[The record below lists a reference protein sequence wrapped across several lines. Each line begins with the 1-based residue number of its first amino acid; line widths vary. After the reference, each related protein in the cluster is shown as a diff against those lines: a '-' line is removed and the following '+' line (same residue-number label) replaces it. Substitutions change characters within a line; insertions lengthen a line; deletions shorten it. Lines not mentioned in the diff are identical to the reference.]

1 MENKI
6 IILIFS
12 MLLMGGCKTS
22 RQIFEDA
29 ETKKLQYSVQLSSSK
44 GGIVENT
51 QMEDIAGAGVDA
63 FSGATR
69 RGVSA
74 GARVALPLGRHFLE
88 AGLDYMFSGQT
99 FTFND
104 VQNRFTGRRKLDTH
118 QFMFPTTFNLSLFRK
133 NHANGLLQIK
143 LGHLLQLNNVS
154 VTNET
159 GSLPGYDLN
168 RWSNGFLFG
177 VHLIPFQFNNGARMG
192 LFIEGYRGSQIYEDH
207 YNQKEFEMP
216 GTAFSRVG
224 VIYHF

>member
-12 MLLMGGCKTS
+12 MLLMGGCNTS
-22 RQIFEDA
+22 RQTVADT
-29 ETKKLQYSVQLSSSK
+29 ETKKVQYSVQLSSSR

-51 QMEDIAGAGVDA
+51 RMEDVTGAGVDA

-69 RGVSA
+69 RGISA
-74 GARVALPLGRHFLE
+74 GARVALPVGRHFLE
-88 AGLDYMFSGQT
+88 AGVDYMYSGQT

-104 VQNRFTGRRKLDTH
+104 VQNQFTGKRKLGTH
-118 QFMFPTTFNLSLFRK
+118 QIMFPTTFNLSLFTQ
-133 NHANGLLQIK
+133 NHPNGLLQIK

-154 VTNET
+154 VRNET
-159 GSLPGYDLN
+159 GSLPGYHLTP
-168 RWSNGFLFG
+168 WSNGFLFG
-177 VHLIPFQFNNGARMG
+177 IHLIPVRLINGARMG
-192 LFIEGYRGSQIYEDH
+192 LFIEGYRGSQIYQDH
-207 YNQKEFEMP
+207 YNQKNFEMP